1 MRLSLRI
8 LSLPM
13 YLTVL
18 SAAASAVDESAP
30 LKLVQ
35 TIPLPGVEGRIDH
48 MAVDVKGGRLF
59 IAALGNNTV
68 EIVDLT
74 NGKRTVSLKGF
85 HEPQGIAYL
94 PEFDR
99 IVVAN
104 GQGGGAVFLDGR
116 TYKEL
121 GRIDP
126 LDDADNVRYV
136 PTIKW
141 VIVGY
146 GNGALTVVDAVTM
159 KR

>member
-68 EIVDLT
+68 EVVDL
-74 NGKRTVSLKGF
+74 NRGQRAVSLKGF

-94 PEFDR
+94 PDFDR

-104 GQGGGAVFLDGR
+104 GHGGGVAFLDGK
-116 TYKEL
+116 TYKVVS
-121 GRIDP
+121 RIES
-126 LDDADNVRYV
+126 LEDADNVRYV
-136 PTIKW
+136 GKM
-141 VIVGY
+141 VHVGY
-146 GNGALTVVDAVTM
+146 G
-159 KR
+159 